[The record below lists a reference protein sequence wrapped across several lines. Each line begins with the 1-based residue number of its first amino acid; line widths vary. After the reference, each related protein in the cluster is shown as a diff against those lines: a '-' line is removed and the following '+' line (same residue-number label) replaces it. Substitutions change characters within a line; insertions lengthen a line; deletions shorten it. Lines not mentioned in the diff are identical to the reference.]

1 MWDTGYGETYGVP
14 KIISDFDSFCDY
26 LDIKA
31 SQVKPTN
38 EHINNFLDIVTGC
51 RQPSDSEDSG
61 KSSGCNR
68 HLQSRV
74 IQHSLAAYVCRLLA
88 VSRAA

>member
-1 MWDTGYGETYGVP
+1 MVQTQCRWCSPNPAGLLCQCIVCIWDTGYGETYGVS
-14 KIISDFDSFCDY
+14 KILSDFESFCDY

-61 KSSGCNR
+61 KISGCN
-68 HLQSRV
+68 
-74 IQHSLAAYVCRLLA
+74 
-88 VSRAA
+88 